1 MKILFLIDIQNIPIS
16 LLGQDFQVIISN
28 LGCTF
33 YELHS
38 GHGFKLAP
46 VVGKLLAELSLD
58 LPSSYDLQPFKLS
71 RLLK

>member
-1 MKILFLIDIQNIPIS
+1 MKHIE
-16 LLGQDFQVIISN
+16 LLA
-28 LGCTF
+28 F
-33 YELHS
+33 YFYS

-46 VVGKLLAELSLD
+46 VVGKLLAELVLD